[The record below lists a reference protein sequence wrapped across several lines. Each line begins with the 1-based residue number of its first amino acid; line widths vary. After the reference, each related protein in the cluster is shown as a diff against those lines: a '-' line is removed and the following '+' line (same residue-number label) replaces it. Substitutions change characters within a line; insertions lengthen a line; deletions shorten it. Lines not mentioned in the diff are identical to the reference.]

1 MATELL
7 ARARQFLGRSD
18 FESLLSGFRSGS
30 FLDHFEWSGKHG
42 RKCCLESDPRIRFEA
57 DHVAGSRRSKRA
69 TLGPER
75 ARCLLRN
82 VCGFNTTL
90 KAGAQD
96 SHPAVISTKILCL
109 LHNGNR
115 ISQYLRSS
123 ARRAAGNSHG
133 SRTRARP
140 STSGPVIRPRMV
152 HGATST
158 RGLLWIRLYFQLSS
172 RVMK

>member
-7 ARARQFLGRSD
+7 ARAWQFLSRSD

-75 ARCLLRN
+75 AGGLLRS
-82 VCGFNTTL
+82 VCRFNTTL

-96 SHPAVISTKILCL
+96 FSPCRNLHENIVLAPQRQSHQPILALQRAPRCGKFPWLKNSRPAF
-109 LHNGNR
+109 H
-115 ISQYLRSS
+115 
-123 ARRAAGNSHG
+123 
-133 SRTRARP
+133 
-140 STSGPVIRPRMV
+140 IRP
-152 HGATST
+152 
-158 RGLLWIRLYFQLSS
+158 
-172 RVMK
+172 